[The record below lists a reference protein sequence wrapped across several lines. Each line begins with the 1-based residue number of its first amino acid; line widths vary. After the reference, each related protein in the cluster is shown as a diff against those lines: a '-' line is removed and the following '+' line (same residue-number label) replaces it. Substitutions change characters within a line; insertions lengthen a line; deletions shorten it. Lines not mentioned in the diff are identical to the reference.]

1 MATAL
6 TLPSVKEDEIRE
18 KYPLHSYV
26 WENNTEKLEELL
38 ESKLVRKANLIKGYQ
53 IAKSNFSLTRYS
65 YR

>member
-6 TLPSVKEDEIRE
+6 TVPSIKEDEIRE

-38 ESKLVRKANLIKGYQ
+38 ESKLVRKANLIRGWM
-53 IAKSNFSLTRYS
+53 IKSNFNLKDLVAD
-65 YR
+65 